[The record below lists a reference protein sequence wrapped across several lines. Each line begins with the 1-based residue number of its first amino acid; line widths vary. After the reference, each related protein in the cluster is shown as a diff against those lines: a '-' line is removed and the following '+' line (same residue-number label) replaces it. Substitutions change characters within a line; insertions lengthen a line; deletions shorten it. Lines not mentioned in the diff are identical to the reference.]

1 METDGRELPGQDAS
15 GDNRVS
21 GDRQDAS
28 SIGSPDPDALQQA
41 IASADICA
49 ILSTAFSYPD
59 DLFAQALLDG
69 SFDEDLQACLGE
81 LGFVLP
87 AVDTALN
94 VQMTLA
100 PSADRGIVCNMLRKE
115 YSRLFL
121 MPGRST
127 LIFPYEA
134 AFCHVAEGR
143 EGMPMLFI
151 APATKDVERRMRAF
165 KVLPK
170 SARREPVDSVSCEL
184 DFLRFLYTGFANALN
199 QNDTQDL
206 EVWQSE
212 IADFRS
218 NHVDTWIPAF
228 MKRTLKETD
237 CPTYRTLAEAALAAL
252 TATATAT
259 LRATATATAALA
271 PSVGIPVATTISATT
286 VKGVE

>member
-1 METDGRELPGQDAS
+1 MD
-15 GDNRVS
+15 
-21 GDRQDAS
+21 
-28 SIGSPDPDALQQA
+28 SPDQDALQRA

-49 ILSTAFSYPD
+49 LLSSAFSYPD

-69 SFDEDLQACLGE
+69 SFDEDLRACMGE
-81 LGFVLP
+81 LDFAPLSAD
-87 AVDTALN
+87 AVLN

-100 PSADRGIVCNMLRKE
+100 PGADANTVRNALRKE

-143 EGMPMLFI
+143 EGMPTLFI
-151 APATKDVERRMRAF
+151 ASTTKDVERRMRAF

-184 DFLRFLYTGFANALN
+184 DFLRFLYTGLANALN
-199 QNDTQDL
+199 QSDARDL
-206 EVWQSE
+206 KVWQNE

-218 NHVDTWIPAF
+218 NHADVWIPAF
-228 MKRTLKETD
+228 MKQTIKETD
-237 CPTYRTLAEAALAAL
+237 CPAYRTLAKSALVAL
-252 TATATAT
+252 TVTATVSLT
-259 LRATATATAALA
+259 
-271 PSVGIPVATTISATT
+271 PSVGIPVATTISATSA
-286 VKGVE
+286 KGVK